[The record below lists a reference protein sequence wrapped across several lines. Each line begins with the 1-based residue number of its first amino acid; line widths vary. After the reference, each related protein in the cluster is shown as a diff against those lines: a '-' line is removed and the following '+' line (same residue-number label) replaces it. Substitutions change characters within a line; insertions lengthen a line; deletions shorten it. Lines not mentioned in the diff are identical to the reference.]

1 MANISHKEV
10 EHVAQLARLDLT
22 EPEKTLFGEQLS
34 QILTFVEQL
43 QEVSTEGIPPT
54 ASVADQSSVLR
65 EDSSREGLSQDQ
77 ALSNA
82 PEASDG
88 FFVVP
93 KILGKK

>member
-1 MANISHKEV
+1 MADISHKEV
-10 EHVAQLARLDLT
+10 EHVAKLAKLDLT
-22 EPEKTLFGEQLS
+22 EVEKTLFGEQLS

-54 ASVADQSSVLR
+54 ASVADQESWLR
-65 EDSSREGLSQDQ
+65 EDLPREGLTQEQ

-82 PEASDG
+82 PEASEG

-93 KILGKK
+93 KIIGK